1 MDKGLFGS
9 TSPYSLFRDIIGF
22 FENQS
27 CCAKLKFRF
36 MSGTV
41 EDKID
46 NFITH
51 AFVEDNETS
60 TIVRNVKEA
69 REKTSIKIV
78 KCKWIEECFRNGR
91 VCEITDYLID
101 Y

>member
-1 MDKGLFGS
+1 
-9 TSPYSLFRDIIGF
+9 
-22 FENQS
+22 
-27 CCAKLKFRF
+27 

-41 EDKID
+41 KDNID
-46 NFITH
+46 NSITH
-51 AFVEDNETS
+51 AFVENNETS
-60 TIVRNVKEA
+60 TIVRNMKA
-69 REKTSIKIV
+69 REQTSIKIV